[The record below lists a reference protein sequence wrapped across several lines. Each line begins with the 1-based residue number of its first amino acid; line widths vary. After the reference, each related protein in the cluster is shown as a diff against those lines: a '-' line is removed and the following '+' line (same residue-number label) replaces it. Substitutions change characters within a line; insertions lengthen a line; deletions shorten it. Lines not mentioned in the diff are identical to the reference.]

1 MERFAPQTLE
11 AFRPRLVLV
20 EKSILADPAGARA
33 FRVAGTPTF
42 VLLDAAGKEL
52 TRFFCEPTP
61 EGLTARVAPA
71 LPAPG

>member
-1 MERFAPQTLE
+1 M
-11 AFRPRLVLV
+11 VLV
-20 EKSILADPAGARA
+20 EKSILTAAAAARA

-61 EGLTARVAPA
+61 DGLTARVAPA
-71 LPAPG
+71 LPALG